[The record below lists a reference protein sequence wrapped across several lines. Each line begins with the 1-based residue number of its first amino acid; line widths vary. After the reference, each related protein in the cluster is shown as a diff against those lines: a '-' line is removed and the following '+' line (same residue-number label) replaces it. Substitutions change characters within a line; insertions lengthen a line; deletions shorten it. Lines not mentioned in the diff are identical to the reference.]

1 MSQEFCDKPLV
12 DNPPPP
18 PPYPPPPY
26 PPPPYPKLKSKT
38 PSALTKLLVIGAVML
53 ALLVPL
59 HLIDGLVGDRQ
70 AQSRGV
76 VQEIAQSAAGAQ
88 RLHGPLL
95 VVPYRE
101 RKVVAEEVVV
111 QQDGKANTVTRNK
124 ELFEDHELVLQPAA
138 LQVSGSVTTATLHR
152 GLYEALTYT
161 ADTKLTGTFD
171 LELVDLARSPSVTI
185 GECYL
190 ALGVRDVRGIRNS
203 PRLQWQG
210 REFDFLPGSPVESLG
225 PGLHAPIPLGQLG
238 TSGKVQFAIPLELF
252 GTEALSFIPVGK
264 DTRVQVK
271 ANWPHPSFF
280 GRSLPSQRTI
290 SDDGFSAEWHS
301 TWFNA
306 GAQASKDSA
315 SEDKEFGVRFIQPVD
330 QYLQADRALKYAI
343 LFVVLTFAGFFLF
356 EVLRRLRIHPLQ
368 YGLVGA
374 ALAMF
379 YLLLLALAEHIA
391 FAAAYAVASAA
402 CVGLIAFY
410 LMHVLQHWLRGLGFG
425 GLLGL
430 LYAALYGLLQS
441 EDNALLLGAGLLF
454 AALAAVMVLT
464 RKLDWY
470 SVGTPA
476 RGGSVGM

>member
-1 MSQEFCDKPLV
+1 MSQELFEKLLQDS
-12 DNPPPP
+12 PPPP
-18 PPYPPPPY
+18 PPPPKPKTVSPPPKAKAASP
-26 PPPPYPKLKSKT
+26 L
-38 PSALTKLLVIGAVML
+38 LKLLVIGAVML
-53 ALLVPL
+53 VLLVPL
-59 HLIDGLVGDRQ
+59 QMIDGLVSERQ
-70 AQSRGV
+70 GKSRSV
-76 VQEIAQSAAGAQ
+76 VQEIAQTAAGAQ

-95 VVPYRE
+95 VVPYRQS
-101 RKVVAEEVVV
+101 KVVAEEVVL
-111 QQDGKANTVTRNK
+111 QQDGKANTVVRNK
-124 ELFEDHELVLQPAA
+124 ELYEVHELVLQPAA
-138 LQVSGSVTTATLHR
+138 LQITGSVGTATLHR
-152 GLYEALTYT
+152 GLYQALTYT

-171 LELVDLARSPSVTI
+171 LDLVELARDPSITI
-185 GECYL
+185 GESYL
-190 ALGVRDVRGIRNS
+190 ALGVSDVRGIRNS

-210 REFDFLPGSPVESLG
+210 RELEFLPESRIESLG
-225 PGLHAPIPLGQLG
+225 PGLHAPIPRAQLSA
-238 TSGKVQFAIPLELF
+238 SGKVQFSIPLELF

-271 ANWPHPSFF
+271 ADWPHPSFV
-280 GRSLPSQRTI
+280 GSSPSQRTI
-290 SDDGFSAEWHS
+290 RDDGFSAEWHS

-315 SEDKEFGVRFIQPVD
+315 GDGKEFGVRFIEPVD

-368 YGLVGA
+368 YSLVGA
-374 ALAMF
+374 ALATF
-379 YLLLLALAEHIA
+379 YLLLVALSEHIE
-391 FAAAYAVASAA
+391 FAWAYAVASAA

-410 LMHVLQHWLRGLGFG
+410 LMHVLQHWRRGLGFG

-441 EDNALLLGAGLLF
+441 DENALLLGSGLLF

-470 SVGTPA
+470 NLGEADLATVSSRQP
-476 RGGSVGM
+476 